1 MLPTTAT
8 SVFENIEAI
17 HFAQMRNTKASKER
31 QPNKAFTNRI
41 KRKLVPLM
49 KYVWTFRLLG
59 KKSWVVKYVCFSI

>member
-17 HFAQMRNTKASKER
+17 HFAQMRNIKASKER
-31 QPNKAFTNRI
+31 QPNKALTELNA
-41 KRKLVPLM
+41 M
-49 KYVWTFRLLG
+49 KYVWTFRVVG